1 MKRQETP
8 RRLPLSKFE
17 AAVLEWIATRCQDPA
32 LKQQLAD
39 VEIIERDYTGAGCF
53 STLKL
58 ATGAP
63 VSEASY
69 AKRGPLDGP
78 EYECPVVSGGTLLWF
93 NSGRADCLEIYIYS
107 ESFPADLA
115 DIREFRLF
123 AATSGFSS

>member
-1 MKRQETP
+1 MLFALNGLAMKRQETP

-58 ATGAP
+58 ATGAWFSWVKVP
-63 VSEASY
+63 RSEPY
-69 AKRGPLDGP
+69 R
-78 EYECPVVSGGTLLWF
+78 C
-93 NSGRADCLEIYIYS
+93 
-107 ESFPADLA
+107 
-115 DIREFRLF
+115 
-123 AATSGFSS
+123 